1 MVLLDT
7 HTLLWMFDDVE
18 QLSEQA
24 VKVLKKEKLCVSI
37 ASFWEMAIK
46 ASLPLEKRRLN
57 LKVSLVSLADLCGK
71 NQIEILS
78 LTPNDCERLMSL
90 PHIHDDPF
98 DRIIIAQAMERGL
111 PLVTRD
117 QKIWQYADVE
127 KVW

>member
-7 HTLLWMFDDVE
+7 HTLLWMFDDVK

-24 VKVLKKEKLCVSI
+24 METLRKEELCVSI

-46 ASLPLEKRRLN
+46 ASLPVEKRRLN
-57 LKVSLVSLADLCGK
+57 MKVSIRTLADICSK

-78 LTPNDCERLMSL
+78 LTPNDCERLRSL

-98 DRIIIAQAMERGL
+98 DRMIIAQAMERGI

-117 QKIWQYADVE
+117 QRIWQYEDVE
-127 KVW
+127 KIW

>member
-7 HTLLWMFDDVE
+7 HTLLWMLDDVK

-24 VKVLKKEKLCVSI
+24 INTLRKEKLCVSI

-46 ASLPLEKRRLN
+46 ASLPVEKRRLDM
-57 LKVSLVSLADLCGK
+57 KVSIRTLADLCEK
-71 NQIEILS
+71 NQIEILA
-78 LTPNDCERLMSL
+78 LTPDDCERLRLL

-98 DRIIIAQAMERGL
+98 DRMIIAQAMERGI

-117 QKIWQYADVE
+117 QKIWQYEDVE